1 MLKLKIE
8 NFDKLPDGG
17 PLEFSVDRRGF
28 DVGRESHL
36 DWTLPDANRVVS
48 GKHCEIRFHEDAYWL
63 VDVSTNGTYV
73 NDSDKRVQS
82 PYRLQNGDRLGIGEY
97 LIAVSVS
104 VVPERVRAARQF
116 EPIPVEAA
124 AVPARGA
131 SVWDT
136 GHEAPPAIDS
146 RDLMPPPPA
155 AEQAPAFLNQAMF
168 VPEVIRPEPPPPDQA
183 VSMSPPLAAP
193 APPPQA
199 AAVPLPPTSAAFSQ
213 LEWKQAVAKG
223 AGLPRD
229 AFERLDPQ
237 AFATELGQLLR
248 IASSELMVLLQ
259 SRAEAKALARG
270 GRTML
275 HATEN
280 NPLKFVPTVDEAMQA
295 MLTPRGKGYLSSTEA
310 FEKSFADLKHHQIA
324 TLAAMQTAAKDLLK
338 ELSPQAVAKAS
349 QSKKSLLGNVKAA
362 QWDEIVRVW
371 TSKAGNRENGMLDVF
386 LDLFADNYEKFG
398 KRKN

>member
-28 DVGRESHL
+28 DIGRESHL
-36 DWTLPDANRVVS
+36 DWTLPDSNRVVS

-104 VVPERVRAARQF
+104 AVPERARAPRQF
-116 EPIPVEAA
+116 EPIPVEAPP
-124 AVPARGA
+124 VPARGA

-146 RDLMPPPPA
+146 RELMQPPV

-168 VPEVIRPEPPPPDQA
+168 VPEVIRAELSAA
-183 VSMSPPLAAP
+183 VPAPSPP
-193 APPPQA
+193 A
-199 AAVPLPPTSAAFSQ
+199 AAVPLPPTSAASSPV
-213 LEWKQAVAKG
+213 EWMHAVAKG

-338 ELSPQAVAKAS
+338 ELSPQGVVKAAAT
-349 QSKKSLLGNVKAA
+349 KKSLLGNAKAA
-362 QWDEIVRVW
+362 HWDEIVRVW

-398 KRKN
+398 KHKN